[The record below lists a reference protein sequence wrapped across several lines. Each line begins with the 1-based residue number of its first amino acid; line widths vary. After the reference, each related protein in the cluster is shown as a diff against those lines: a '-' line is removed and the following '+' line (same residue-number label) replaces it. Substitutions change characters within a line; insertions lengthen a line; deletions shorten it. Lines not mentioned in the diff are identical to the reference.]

1 MSFEMYNIGKPLNDN
16 TDLILS
22 QMGVKRTPKAG
33 FANSALSKKI
43 DKDTVQIQKKSADGL
58 DDGKISFKEKV
69 KNFGKGIVAPF
80 KAMVS
85 SPKNIAITVASAA
98 AAAGLI
104 AVTGGAA
111 APVLVAAGLIGGGVQ
126 IGKGIYKQ
134 ATAKTDA
141 QAASAW
147 QDMGSGTVTV
157 GLSAA
162 GAKSSLKAA
171 KVVNADAAKNM
182 SVLKASMECI
192 KSAPKQI
199 GKSWTNAS
207 GKLSGFWASLGKGKT
222 PETGELTPVQTDAPE
237 TAPPAKKTLKVNK
250 NFKGKFKKKP
260 NAPETVET
268 PVEKPVVK
276 KGTDAVGAD
285 VVPDGKLVENPVT
298 KKGAEAVEADVVP
311 DGKPVEK
318 SVVKKGAEAV
328 EADVVPDGKPVENPV
343 TKKGAEAVE
352 AEVVSDVVPDETIA
366 EVAQVDT
373 GDSSPKKAGIFSKM
387 FDGLKNLTNPF
398 FGWGK

>member
-1 MSFEMYNIGKPLNDN
+1 
-16 TDLILS
+16 
-22 QMGVKRTPKAG
+22 
-33 FANSALSKKI
+33 
-43 DKDTVQIQKKSADGL
+43 
-58 DDGKISFKEKV
+58 
-69 KNFGKGIVAPF
+69 
-80 KAMVS
+80 
-85 SPKNIAITVASAA
+85 
-98 AAAGLI
+98 
-104 AVTGGAA
+104 
-111 APVLVAAGLIGGGVQ
+111 
-126 IGKGIYKQ
+126 
-134 ATAKTDA
+134 
-141 QAASAW
+141 
-147 QDMGSGTVTV
+147 MGSGTVTV

-207 GKLSGFWASLGKGKT
+207 GKLTGFWTSLGKGKT

-237 TAPPAKKTLKVNK
+237 TAPPAKKILKVNK

-276 KGTDAVGAD
+276 KGAEVKPVETNT
-285 VVPDGKLVENPVT
+285 VENPKGVDAAVT
-298 KKGAEAVEADVVP
+298 SEVDVI
-311 DGKPVEK
+311 
-318 SVVKKGAEAV
+318 
-328 EADVVPDGKPVENPV
+328 
-343 TKKGAEAVE
+343 
-352 AEVVSDVVPDETIA
+352 PDETIIETTQA
-366 EVAQVDT
+366 EVVD
-373 GDSSPKKAGIFSKM
+373 SPAKKPGIFSKM